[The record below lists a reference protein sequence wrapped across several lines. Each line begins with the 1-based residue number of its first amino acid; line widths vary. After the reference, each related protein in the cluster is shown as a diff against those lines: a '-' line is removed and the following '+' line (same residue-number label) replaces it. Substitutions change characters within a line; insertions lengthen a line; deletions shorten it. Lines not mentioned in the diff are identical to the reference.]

1 MQELETARGA
11 VCENDHATLA
21 KLLVSCKD
29 GVVEDYIK
37 FHKNEL
43 HVVCN
48 SEMWL
53 QFEKEI
59 LELENLEVEMS
70 EFHIAFAKQCIEY
83 IADACDN
90 DELAWRLWLCLWVVG
105 FIDIHHI
112 ISCLAFIM
120 EKMDVCCQLEV
131 SSTRKWIVMLEFVQ
145 TNSFVDCVPIVVR
158 SQNDTHTF
166 RMYGAWTMTGST
178 KNQPLND
185 SAHKTPVKV
194 TQLLQSLQ
202 QCFVRPPDRVIQ
214 LLDLPRFQT
223 PIGTEV

>member
-1 MQELETARGA
+1 MQELEIARGA

-43 HVVCN
+43 YVVCN
-48 SEMWL
+48 SGMWL

-90 DELAWRLWLCLWVVG
+90 DELAWRLWLCLWVIG
-105 FIDIHHI
+105 FDTIPHVNI
-112 ISCLAFIM
+112 CLAFIM
-120 EKMDVCCQLEV
+120 EKMGVHCTLISGE
-131 SSTRKWIVMLEFVQ
+131 RNWIVIDELLK
-145 TNSFVDCVPIVVR
+145 TNTTIDSVPIVVTKVSSADR
-158 SQNDTHTF
+158 I
-166 RMYGAWTMTGST
+166 RLYGVWTRQGSLIG
-178 KNQPLND
+178 NNPLIINAD
-185 SAHKTPVKV
+185 GVPVTANVLVKA
-194 TQLLQSLQ
+194 LQ
-202 QCFVRPPDRVIQ
+202 QCFVRPPDRVMR